1 VAARVCVLTFLLGLV
16 VDLASKAY
24 AVERLHVIYND
35 KPGQLVRR
43 LAMSVVAVLVVVALT
58 RLAEWRGI
66 GRIWGAWVGVGL
78 LVAGIVGNGVSRLIW
93 SRGVPDFVDMGREI
107 WNVADFEIGLGLTG
121 GIASIAVAALLAFAR
136 ERLQVDLR

>member
-121 GIASIAVAALLAFAR
+121 GIASIDVAALLAFAR

>member
-1 VAARVCVLTFLLGLV
+1 VAARVCVLTFLLGLL

-24 AVERLHVIYND
+24 AIQRLHVIYND